1 MSVFNPLFGEQ
12 LAVKDLWDAPSGTY
26 HGGGPYHG
34 SLISTPAPVKT
45 PNMRQNSGPKEFQA
59 NASIAAPGLFSS
71 ANGSLSGMPLAYSVD
86 LDHDRFGFPPSS
98 TNSSFASSSNSFERE
113 EDKLKTPQGDSKHI
127 WTPPNGTYGSS
138 SNGNVGSFSNDF
150 IFAHSP
156 ILSSNSIFNRPAQ
169 LPSLGQGKNDFLAN
183 SGFATPTEPRAC
195 NNVETLIKSLDQ
207 VVLALKSEMR
217 KLETENDRINQE
229 NRFLRNENE
238 KLRNDR
244 PAENHCQKHSTD
256 EDQQAKEP
264 GTIAEGLLPGDKFIL
279 PTPPSEAAYSL
290 EDSDGKQGADK
301 APSQPAQFSSSSSSG
316 SASASV
322 AGSENGTSSYHEAVV
337 YGLEK
342 TLSMT
347 RIKQDIE
354 QYGLSLACLPR
365 PLIRTPSTT
374 PVAVPATST
383 NSGSVHSVVISFT
396 DQESMNRAIT
406 NSVVVDFVLRR
417 VKALR
422 KTKRRSQPAA
432 PPPQTPTAPATLNGD
447 WRKLERSN
455 SSTLGPVGLGAS
467 ARDEQHTESAV
478 LDD

>member
-1 MSVFNPLFGEQ
+1 MSVFNPPFGEQ
-12 LAVKDLWDAPSGTY
+12 FAVKDLWDTPSGTY

-34 SLISTPAPVKT
+34 SLMSTPAPVKT
-45 PNMRQNSGPKEFQA
+45 PNMRQNSGAKEFQA

-71 ANGSLSGMPLAYSVD
+71 TNGSLSGMPLAYSVD

-98 TNSSFASSSNSFERE
+98 TNSSFASSSNSFERD

-169 LPSLGQGKNDFLAN
+169 LPSLVQGKNDFLAN

-195 NNVETLIKSLDQ
+195 NNNNVETLIKSLDQ

-217 KLETENDRINQE
+217 KLETENERINEE

-244 PAENHCQKHSTD
+244 PAEDSSQKNSLSSE
-256 EDQQAKEP
+256 EDQQAKDP
-264 GTIAEGLLPGDKFIL
+264 GTIADGLLPGDKFIL

-290 EDSDGKQGADK
+290 DDSDGKQGADK
-301 APSQPAQFSSSSSSG
+301 APSQPAQFSSSSS
-316 SASASV
+316 ASV
-322 AGSENGTSSYHEAVV
+322 ASSENGTSSYHEAVV

-365 PLIRTPSTT
+365 PLIRTPSAT
-374 PVAVPATST
+374 PVTVPTTSA

-455 SSTLGPVGLGAS
+455 SSTLGGGPAGLSDQQAG
-467 ARDEQHTESAV
+467 ESAV